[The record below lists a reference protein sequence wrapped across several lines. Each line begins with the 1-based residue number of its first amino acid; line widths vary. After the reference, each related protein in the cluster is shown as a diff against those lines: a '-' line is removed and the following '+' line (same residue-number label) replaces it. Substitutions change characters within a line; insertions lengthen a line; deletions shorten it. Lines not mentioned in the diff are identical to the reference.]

1 MIENRRQLA
10 FTGSHTYKT
19 YNGIAGN
26 SANSDPAVGTGYNLI
41 STDRFRR
48 LSLTND
54 SDNTLYVVLNVTV
67 PSAPI
72 AYLTILTGE
81 TLAIDMDGTAVWLKS
96 NNTGDTSA
104 YRLNLY
110 GVAIPEVSYVPFH
123 SVEIEFHGKIDD
135 GTDILY
141 DITNA
146 TGNLTRGMI
155 ISTMGIDQGTYLQQL
170 NSDGTWTISH
180 MQTGNINTTITGIR
194 Y

>member
-10 FTGSHTYKT
+10 FTGSHTHKSYD
-19 YNGIAGN
+19 GLAGN
-26 SANSDPAVGTGYNLI
+26 SPNSDPAVSTGYNLI

-48 LSLTND
+48 LSLIND

-96 NNTGDTSA
+96 NNTGGTSA
-104 YRLNLY
+104 YRLTLY
-110 GVAIPEVSYVPFH
+110 GVVIPEVSYVPFH
-123 SVEIEFHGKIDD
+123 SIEIQFDGKIDD

-141 DITNA
+141 DIANA
-146 TGNLTRGMI
+146 TGDLMKGMI
-155 ISTMGIDQGTYLQQL
+155 ISTMGIDPGTYLQQL
-170 NSDGTWTISH
+170 NSNGTWTISH
-180 MQTGNINTTITGIR
+180 IQTGNIDTTITGI
-194 Y
+194 YY

>member
-10 FTGSHTYKT
+10 FTGSHTHKSYDGT
-19 YNGIAGN
+19 AGN
-26 SANSDPAVGTGYNLI
+26 SANSDPAVSTGYNLI

-48 LSLTND
+48 LSLIND

-81 TLAIDMDGTAVWLKS
+81 TLAIDIDGTSVWLKS

-104 YRLNLY
+104 YRLTLY
-110 GVAIPEVSYVPFH
+110 GVVIPEVSYVPFH
-123 SVEIEFHGKIDD
+123 SIEIEFDGKIDD

-141 DITNA
+141 DIADA
-146 TGNLTRGMI
+146 TGDLMRGMI
-155 ISTMGIDQGTYLQQL
+155 ISTMGIDPGTYLQHP

-180 MQTGNINTTITGIR
+180 LQSGNINTIITGI
-194 Y
+194 YY